1 MKRTGTCRAC
11 GRRVALR
18 FVPGDREEGRQSHWI
33 GECDCGSNQPIV
45 RSCPDYYGKKPR
57 K

>member
-33 GECDCGSNQPIV
+33 GECDCGSNQPVV